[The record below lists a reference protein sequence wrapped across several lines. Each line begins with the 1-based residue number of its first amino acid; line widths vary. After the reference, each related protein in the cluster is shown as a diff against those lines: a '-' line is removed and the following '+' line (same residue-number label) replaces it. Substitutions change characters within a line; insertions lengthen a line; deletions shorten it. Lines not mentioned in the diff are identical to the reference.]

1 MKLFLRPRPE
11 AVLTLMALPGLQALV
26 IVYAVVLLRLTLK
39 KLF

>member
-11 AVLTLMALPGLQALV
+11 TVLVLMVLPGLQALV
-26 IVYAVVLLRLTLK
+26 IVYAIAFLRLTLK